1 MKKNN
6 QSESIIQ
13 TIQQNFS
20 AIFLQE
26 IEHLYFAPGRV
37 NLIGEHTDYNGG
49 NVFPC
54 ALELGIYAGVRKRAD
69 DRLRLYSEN
78 SATPVFDF
86 PINDLHYE
94 AKDSWTNYP
103 KGVFHVLQD
112 QIRSYPHG
120 LDIYYLGD
128 IPSSSGLSS
137 SAAME
142 VLTATIIN
150 DIYQLGLDG
159 VAIAKLTQRAENE
172 FVGVQ
177 CGILDQ
183 FAVAMG
189 KPNSAILLD
198 TNTLNYSY
206 VPLQLGDYRIVIANT
221 NKRRGLEDSKYNER
235 RSECEEALKRLQN
248 KLSIRSLGE
257 LTESEFDENKYLI
270 NDPTLIKRAR
280 HAVYENQRTLKA
292 YEALQQ
298 NDILLFGKLMNDSHT
313 SLRDDY
319 EVTGVE
325 LDTLA
330 QLAQDFPGVAGGR
343 MTGAGFGG
351 CTVNLVKR
359 DKVDEFI
366 TTIGASYKKIIGYPA
381 DFYVTNPS
389 GGPKKFF
396 STNLKL

>member
-1 MKKNN
+1 MKN
-6 QSESIIQ
+6 QQRTGSMKEEI
-13 TIQQNFS
+13 FS
-20 AIFLQE
+20 GFTQVFDAKP
-26 IEHLYFAPGRV
+26 EHLYFAPGRV

-54 ALELGIYAGVRKRAD
+54 ALVLGIYAGVRKRKD
-69 DRLRLYSEN
+69 QKLRLFSQN
-78 SATPVFDF
+78 SATPVYEFD
-86 PINDLHYE
+86 INHLSYQ

-103 KGVFHVLQD
+103 KGVFKVIGD
-112 QIRSYPHG
+112 QEKAYPFG

-137 SAAME
+137 SAAIE

-150 DIYQLGLDG
+150 DIYALGLGG
-159 VAIAKLTQRAENE
+159 VEIAKLTQKAENT

-189 KPNSAILLD
+189 RPSSAILLD

-206 VPLQLGDYRIVIANT
+206 VPLMLGDYRIVIANT

-235 RSECEEALKRLQN
+235 RSECESALRQLQ
-248 KLSIRSLGE
+248 KQLSISSLGE
-257 LTESEFDENKYLI
+257 LSAEEFEAHSHLIENE
-270 NDPTLIKRAR
+270 TLLQRAR
-280 HAVYENQRTLKA
+280 HAVYENLRTLEA
-292 YEALQQ
+292 FEALKK
-298 NDILLFGKLMNDSHT
+298 NDITLFGKLMNASHA

-319 EVTGVE
+319 EVTGKE

-330 QLAQDFPGVAGGR
+330 ELARNFSGTAGAR

-351 CTVNLVKR
+351 CTVNLVLNDR
-359 DKVDEFI
+359 IEDFI
-366 TTIGASYKKIIGYPA
+366 ETVGASYRKIIGYAA
-381 DFYVTNPS
+381 DFYVTRPS
-389 GGPKKFF
+389 GGPR
-396 STNLKL
+396 KLL